1 MCRDGSAC
9 NIGDEVGLGEDIL
22 PTKCSTDQ
30 GRVLDVRTRSRIQ
43 LERVFTE
50 LEGKACQPA
59 SRSLLRACYDYGRY
73 HVQYSQVLQST

>member
-9 NIGDEVGLGEDIL
+9 DIGDDVGLS
-22 PTKCSTDQ
+22 STDQ